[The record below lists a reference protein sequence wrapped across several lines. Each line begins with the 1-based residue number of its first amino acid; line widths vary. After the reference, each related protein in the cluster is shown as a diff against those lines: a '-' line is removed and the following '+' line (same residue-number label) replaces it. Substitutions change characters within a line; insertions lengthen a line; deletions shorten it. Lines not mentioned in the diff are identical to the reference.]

1 VEKVHE
7 SFGTQMNKYN
17 QMMHDIKNKQS
28 NSIASARS
36 EYDLLSKSDSN
47 DNINNNNN
55 NNNNNNLH
63 NQYKYSNKNNN
74 INERYNKVP
83 DYVLE
88 TKKRRNK

>member
-1 VEKVHE
+1 MEKVHE

-55 NNNNNNLH
+55 NLH
-63 NQYKYSNKNNN
+63 NQYKYSNKNNNN

>member
-1 VEKVHE
+1 MEKVHE

-47 DNINNNNN
+47 DNINNNNI
-55 NNNNNNLH
+55 H